1 MRKICALVLAAAIL
15 HHSNA
20 KKIKTKGGKRFLLTR
35 PLCKENIKRIVVF
48 MPRRKAGR
56 AIFSPLPAFCRGYIL
71 ADIRFCHSDIFA
83 DIHRHFHY
91 RNGFAAV
98 IFGAAAFILGDFY
111 YRPRLPLIVMP
122 SPSKSTETVLLSV
135 MLRSI
140 MPSAMLSS
148 SFCSI
153 TLLKGRAPYSIS

>member
-15 HHSNA
+15 RHSNA
-20 KKIKTKGGKRFLLTR
+20 KKIKTKGGKRFCYPVLR
-35 PLCKENIKRIVVF
+35 ARRILKDLSFF
-48 MPRRKAGR
+48 MPGQKTGCGRYFRRYPPT
-56 AIFSPLPAFCRGYIL
+56 FSLPQRLCNDYI
-71 ADIRFCHSDIFA
+71 RHS
-83 DIHRHFHY
+83 RVY
-91 RNGFAAV
+91 PRR
-98 IFGAAAFILGDFY
+98 LY